1 MINLFSLSRYL
12 FIQAVWSQKNLPFVC
27 IRNPIWHC
35 LKGSRNNR
43 AQCDHDYVDPANNSV
58 DFLANQILP
67 TSRLSSG
74 QIMLKV
80 TYTAV

>member
-1 MINLFSLSRYL
+1 M
-12 FIQAVWSQKNLPFVC
+12 
-27 IRNPIWHC
+27 
-35 LKGSRNNR
+35 GSRNNR
-43 AQCDHDYVDPANNSV
+43 PQCDHDYVDPANNSI
-58 DFLANQILP
+58 DFLANQKLP